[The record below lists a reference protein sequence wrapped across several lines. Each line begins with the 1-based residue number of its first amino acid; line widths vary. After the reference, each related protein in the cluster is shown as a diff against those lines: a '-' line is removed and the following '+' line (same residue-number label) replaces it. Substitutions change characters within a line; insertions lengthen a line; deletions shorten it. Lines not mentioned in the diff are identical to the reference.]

1 LPNVEV
7 WRGGVTSDTAV
18 LEKTSVSFKAGYPHT
33 QDSRPGIS
41 VGFYIASKG
50 GGTTRVDL
58 WIGPAKFAQ
67 IAKIMVEVN
76 PIIAGAAFA
85 TAQKKRGH
93 RRTRPKPEYKPPE

>member
-1 LPNVEV
+1 MSDAEV

-18 LEKTSVSFKAGYPHT
+18 REKTGVTIKTGYPHT

-41 VGFYIASKG
+41 IEFYLASKG
-50 GGTTRVDL
+50 GGITRVDL

-67 IAKIMVEVN
+67 IAKRMVEIN

-85 TAQKKRGH
+85 SAQKKRAH
-93 RRTRPKPEYKPPE
+93 RRIKPKTD